1 MGLIRGSASLTRF
14 FVSGAFS
21 RNNLDEYAKRISRF
35 AFVNLDDYSEME
47 RCTGWVNIMDMFDMS
62 FEGRTFFMH
71 PYIALSFRVDVR
83 KVPTNALKQHCREAE
98 DRIKEAENLEY
109 LPKAKRKELKDFMWH
124 QLLKRAIPRAN
135 TYDMIWNLETSLLI
149 FGSTSNKVCDEF
161 AEHFFKTFDL
171 TLSPVFPYAIAH
183 QYLEE
188 KDEDTGLLDALR
200 ASDFTGA
207 PVKKH

>member
-1 MGLIRGSASLTRF
+1 MGLIRGSASFTRF

-21 RNNLDEYAKRISRF
+21 RNNLDQYAKRISRF
-35 AFVNLDDYSEME
+35 AFVNLDEYSDMQ
-47 RCTGWVNIMDMFDMS
+47 RSTGWVNIMDMFDTS

-98 DRIKEAENLEY
+98 DKIKEAENLEY
-109 LPKAKRKELKDFMWH
+109 LPKAKRKELKDFVWH

-149 FGSTSNKVCDEF
+149 FGSTSNKVSDEF

-183 QYLEE
+183 QHLEKE
-188 KDEDTGLLDALR
+188 DEDTGLLDDLQA
-200 ASDFTGA
+200 ASLTDS
-207 PVKKH
+207 PKEKH